1 MHWIDFDIYSI
12 RFLGSI
18 WTFMLKMNEESNS
31 CKIVFDQDSE
41 SNKVNIMWLI
51 PQYVIITFSEVL
63 NSATGNEFV
72 YTQVSSL
79 THNFRISFNFLALTW
94 YNIFFQGT
102 SIDEIGIGVNL
113 VSYNMYWEYS
123 RRFLCWNQALANSG
137 ISIKY
142 IILYNC
148 IVRTSEVYLSLGNI
162 SFCRW

>member
-1 MHWIDFDIYSI
+1 MHWKGFDIYSI
-12 RFLGSI
+12 QFLGSI

-79 THNFRISFNFLALTW
+79 THNFRISFNFLDLTW

-102 SIDEIGIGVNL
+102 SIDEIGIGVNM
-113 VSYNMYWEYS
+113 VPYNMYREYS
-123 RRFLCWNQALANSG
+123 SRFLCWNQALANSG

-148 IVRTSEVYLSLGNI
+148 IVRASEVYLSLGNI